1 MANVEN
7 LPPSQNFVLRNMQLQ
22 KLYRPDKK
30 KNSDND
36 LMMNPYKT
44 HTRKTTFAKQM
55 EHIKRM
61 TTNKQSSMKLDTLES
76 VDKMAQSAVKNRTL
90 KLSDQGI
97 VKDGVVTERKLGNY
111 ASRIQTREKLNRLKG
126 HGS

>member
-1 MANVEN
+1 
-7 LPPSQNFVLRNMQLQ
+7 
-22 KLYRPDKK
+22 
-30 KNSDND
+30 
-36 LMMNPYKT
+36 MNPYKT

-61 TTNKQSSMKLDTLES
+61 TTIKQSSMKLDTLES

-111 ASRIQTREKLNRLKG
+111 ASRI
-126 HGS
+126 